1 MDRYALEGFATGT
14 LISQSKDLLD
24 DTAQRTADLI
34 ARFAEIDR
42 RGAFADAG
50 YRSMHEFC
58 VTVFRLDDGAAYRR
72 ITAARHAAKF
82 PALFHA
88 VADGRLHLTAVIAI
102 GPHLNADNVD
112 EMIAA
117 ATHRTRRE
125 IEAMLVARVPKPDL
139 RESLRRLPARPVAI
153 AAAPGQANGSAF
165 PIAAQD
171 SAAAPSA
178 ESSAAIPTE
187 DLTSL
192 APARV
197 MSSPAPARVTPPAPA
212 RVTPLSPARFG
223 LQVTIDQST
232 HDKLRRAQEIMS
244 HSTRPHDLAKILD
257 RALDV
262 LIEQLERRK
271 LAAAKKPRGSR
282 TASRHV
288 RSVPADVKRAVRA
301 RDGDRCAY
309 VANDGRRCDS
319 RARLEFD
326 HVVPVARGGTSTIA
340 NVRQL
345 CRTHNRLAAERK
357 FGRAYVERR
366 VRAAIAERR
375 GSRSEPSAAFG
386 PTRFAP

>member
-1 MDRYALEGFATGT
+1 MDRYALQGFATGT
-14 LISQSKDLLD
+14 LISQSKDLLSG
-24 DTAQRTADLI
+24 TAQPTADLI

-72 ITAARHAAKF
+72 ITAARYAAKF
-82 PALFHA
+82 PALFRA
-88 VADGRLHLTAVIAI
+88 VADERLHLTAVITI
-102 GPHLNADNVD
+102 GPHLTAENLD

-125 IEAMLVARVPKPDL
+125 IEAMLVARVPKADL
-139 RESLRRLPARPVAI
+139 KESLRRLPARPMET
-153 AAAPGQANGSAF
+153 AAVPSEAS
-165 PIAAQD
+165 AAQH
-171 SAAAPSA
+171 STNAADAPTA
-178 ESSAAIPTE
+178 ESRTASATE

-197 MSSPAPARVTPPAPA
+197 MSSPAPARVTP
-212 RVTPLSPARFG
+212 LSPTRFG

-232 HDKLRRAQEIMS
+232 HDKLRRAQELMS
-244 HSTRPHDLAKILD
+244 HSTRPHDLAKILE

-271 LAAAKKPRGSR
+271 LAATKRPRGSR
-282 TASRHV
+282 GAARHV
-288 RSVPADVKRAVRA
+288 RSIPAEVKRAVRA

-309 VANDGRRCDS
+309 VANDGHRCDS
-319 RARLEFD
+319 RTKLEFD

-345 CRTHNRLAAERK
+345 CRTHNRLEAERR
-357 FGRAYVERR
+357 FGRAYIERR
-366 VRAAIAERR
+366 VSAPIAERNT
-375 GSRSEPSAAFG
+375 ST
-386 PTRFAP
+386 PTHLVP